1 MTARSSSATRCCARR
16 CTTMRRQTT
25 GAPPTTRSPG
35 RSRRSATPTGGHGT
49 ERRQPRPR
57 TRRWRSVSSGRPCG
71 RGAEAKLYVTGLVI
85 SSALAL
91 VVTSLVFAGKPGYI
105 LGMTPEISAVQPPSE
120 FGVAVGL
127 LFWTVMTLF
136 ASALPVRMPRGTIV
150 SVSFATV
157 VAAMILG
164 GPVAAGWVAAIGT
177 TEMREAARSRPLVRG
192 AVQSRSDCASG
203 SGRWAGVRGGS
214 RRFD

>member
-1 MTARSSSATRCCARR
+1 MPKAL
-16 CTTMRRQTT
+16 
-25 GAPPTTRSPG
+25 
-35 RSRRSATPTGGHGT
+35 
-49 ERRQPRPR
+49 
-57 TRRWRSVSSGRPCG
+57 
-71 RGAEAKLYVTGLVI
+71 KLYVTGLVI

-120 FGVAVGL
+120 VGVAVGL

-177 TEMREAARSRPLVRG
+177 TEIRELRGRVPWYGVLFNHAAIVLPALVG
-192 AVQSRSDCASG
+192 GLVFAA
-203 SGRWAGVRGGS
+203 VRGGS
-214 RRFD
+214 TEPAVTFIATMFGAAIYFALNVVLTATGVSLRDGLGFQARSAGGYSSVSGEPLRLGSTSLAHVPDLPPAQ